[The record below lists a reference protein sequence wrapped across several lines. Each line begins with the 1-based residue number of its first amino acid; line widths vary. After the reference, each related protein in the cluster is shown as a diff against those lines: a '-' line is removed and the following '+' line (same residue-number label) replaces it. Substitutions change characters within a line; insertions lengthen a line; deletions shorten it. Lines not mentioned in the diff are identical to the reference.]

1 MTMVSFVE
9 NHDNHLLRPILAE
22 LTQMTR
28 VSASSVTLWT
38 FGADLLDVGLLL
50 LPMSSTGMQRLLMPH

>member
-1 MTMVSFVE
+1 
-9 NHDNHLLRPILAE
+9 
-22 LTQMTR
+22 MTR

>member
-1 MTMVSFVE
+1 
-9 NHDNHLLRPILAE
+9 
-22 LTQMTR
+22 MTR

-50 LPMSSTGMQRLLMPH
+50 PMSSTGMQRLLMPH